1 MRSSLLLAA
10 LPLAFC
16 LAAGTARL
24 SAATPPPD
32 EVSFR
37 YRIGKVDVDPRLNP
51 NGENLSKL
59 ERILGGPQASSI
71 QRIDLRASSS
81 PDGPFYLN
89 ERYARERA
97 ESLIKS
103 LSERFPSIP
112 ASVWRVEEVPED
124 WDGVADYLR
133 RSTEAYKNEAAQIV
147 RSNAPNR
154 KELLQD
160 LYAGEAWDDLYKYA
174 FPWLRAVKLRI
185 IYSEAGTPEPVTPP
199 SAGRIVS
206 LSASP
211 LFFERSSA
219 VFQPGFSGNA
229 GQIAFIQQRIAD
241 GADSLALVSYASPE
255 GTIAVNQSLS
265 ERRAAAV
272 RDYLSRQTGIPAGN
286 ISVRTVGEDWDGFY
300 KAVYNT
306 FQGTNR
312 DEVLRIL
319 GNTAMGPDAKENAIK
334 RLDGG
339 RTWQSLIQNQMAD
352 LRRVEVQ
359 CLKAAPKP
367 EKTVVEQPVEPV
379 VPVVEA
385 VEEVQ
390 EEEVQEEVVEEVAE
404 EVTEEAVEEV
414 AEEEVVAEVIEEAA
428 EEEVEEVAEEEVV
441 AEVIEEAAEEEV
453 EEVVEEEAVE
463 EVVEEVAE
471 EAAEEVAEEEIVE
484 EAAEEAQEEVEEVA
498 EEAAEEVAE
507 EEIVEEAAEEAQEE
521 VEEVVE
527 EEVVEEAV
535 EEAQEEVAEEVQE
548 EAVEVAEIEQEEA
561 MEEAPVVVPPA
572 APTYS
577 TVTRY
582 KPLAGVTTN
591 LVYDAL
597 TAFNVGLELP
607 FGRHW
612 SVTADAFYNNMP
624 RSENRLTKL
633 LMGDVGVNYYL
644 NSEGP
649 AMKGWF
655 ALADIGGGVY
665 NLVTKKRGFD
675 GKIYAVTFG
684 AGYAFQLGP
693 EFSPWRLK
701 LGVGFGPVSTPYNYS
716 ERNAAGNLVDK
727 GSDSFTWGLPVNLQA
742 KVVYL
747 FQHKVTERVSR

>member
-185 IYSEAGTPEPVTPP
+185 VYSDAGTPEPVTPP

-229 GQIAFIQQRIAD
+229 GQIAFIRQRIAD

-428 EEEVEEVAEEEVV
+428 EEEVEEV
-441 AEVIEEAAEEEV
+441 
-453 EEVVEEEAVE
+453 VEEEAVE
-463 EVVEEVAE
+463 EV
-471 EAAEEVAEEEIVE
+471 
-484 EAAEEAQEEVEEVA
+484 VEEVA

>member
-10 LPLAFC
+10 LPLAIC

-51 NGENLSKL
+51 NGENLAKL
-59 ERILGGPQASSI
+59 ERILGGPQASAI

-81 PDGPFYLN
+81 PDGPYYLN

-185 IYSEAGTPEPVTPP
+185 VYSEAESREPVTPP

-206 LSASP
+206 ESASP

-219 VFQPGFSGNA
+219 VFKPGFSGNA

-241 GADSLALVSYASPE
+241 GADSLAIVGYSSPE

-272 RDYLSRQTGIPAGN
+272 RDYLSRHAGIPAGN
-286 ISVRTVGEDWDGFY
+286 ISVRTVAEDWDGFY

-352 LRRVEVQ
+352 LRRIEVQ
-359 CLKAAPKP
+359 CLKAAP
-367 EKTVVEQPVEPV
+367 
-379 VPVVEA
+379 
-385 VEEVQ
+385 
-390 EEEVQEEVVEEVAE
+390 
-404 EVTEEAVEEV
+404 
-414 AEEEVVAEVIEEAA
+414 
-428 EEEVEEVAEEEVV
+428 
-441 AEVIEEAAEEEV
+441 
-453 EEVVEEEAVE
+453 
-463 EVVEEVAE
+463 
-471 EAAEEVAEEEIVE
+471 
-484 EAAEEAQEEVEEVA
+484 
-498 EEAAEEVAE
+498 
-507 EEIVEEAAEEAQEE
+507 
-521 VEEVVE
+521 
-527 EEVVEEAV
+527 
-535 EEAQEEVAEEVQE
+535 
-548 EAVEVAEIEQEEA
+548 
-561 MEEAPVVVPPA
+561 
-572 APTYS
+572 
-577 TVTRY
+577 
-582 KPLAGVTTN
+582 
-591 LVYDAL
+591 
-597 TAFNVGLELP
+597 
-607 FGRHW
+607 
-612 SVTADAFYNNMP
+612 
-624 RSENRLTKL
+624 
-633 LMGDVGVNYYL
+633 
-644 NSEGP
+644 
-649 AMKGWF
+649 
-655 ALADIGGGVY
+655 
-665 NLVTKKRGFD
+665 
-675 GKIYAVTFG
+675 
-684 AGYAFQLGP
+684 
-693 EFSPWRLK
+693 
-701 LGVGFGPVSTPYNYS
+701 
-716 ERNAAGNLVDK
+716 
-727 GSDSFTWGLPVNLQA
+727 
-742 KVVYL
+742 
-747 FQHKVTERVSR
+747 

>member
-81 PDGPFYLN
+81 PDGPYYLN

-185 IYSEAGTPEPVTPP
+185 VYSEAGTPEPVTPP

-428 EEEVEEVAEEEVV
+428 EEEVEEV
-441 AEVIEEAAEEEV
+441 
-453 EEVVEEEAVE
+453 VEEEAVE
-463 EVVEEVAE
+463 EV
-471 EAAEEVAEEEIVE
+471 
-484 EAAEEAQEEVEEVA
+484 VEEVA

-572 APTYS
+572 EPAYS

-582 KPLAGVTTN
+582 KPVAGVTTN

-727 GSDSFTWGLPVNLQA
+727 GSDSFTWGLPVNLQV

>member
-1 MRSSLLLAA
+1 MRSSLFLAA

-103 LSERFPSIP
+103 LSEQFPSIP

-185 IYSEAGTPEPVTPP
+185 VYSEAGTPEPVTPP

-219 VFQPGFSGNA
+219 VFNPGFSGNA
-229 GQIAFIQQRIAD
+229 GQIAFIRQRIAD
-241 GADSLALVSYASPE
+241 GADSLAIVSYASPE

-272 RDYLSRQTGIPAGN
+272 RDYFSRQTGIPAGN

-352 LRRVEVQ
+352 LRRIEVQ

-379 VPVVEA
+379 VPVEEA

-390 EEEVQEEVVEEVAE
+390 EEVQEEVVAEVAEEVAEEVAAEEVEEEEVVEEVAAEEAVE
-404 EVTEEAVEEV
+404 EVVEAVVAEEVQEEVQEEVVAEAAEEAVEEV
-414 AEEEVVAEVIEEAA
+414 AEEEAVEEVIEE
-428 EEEVEEVAEEEVV
+428 VT
-441 AEVIEEAAEEEV
+441 
-453 EEVVEEEAVE
+453 
-463 EVVEEVAE
+463 E

-484 EAAEEAQEEVEEVA
+484 EAAEEVQ
-498 EEAAEEVAE
+498 
-507 EEIVEEAAEEAQEE
+507 
-521 VEEVVE
+521 

-535 EEAQEEVAEEVQE
+535 EEAQEEVVEEAVEEAQEEAQEEVAEEVQE

-561 MEEAPVVVPPA
+561 IEEAAPVVVPPA

-665 NLVTKKRGFD
+665 NLVTKRRGFD